1 MTKKLSGKVALVTGG
16 SRGIG
21 AASARALADEGADV
35 AISYVASPEKAE
47 AVVGELKAR
56 GVKARAFRADQASA
70 KDVTKLVNDV
80 AREFGHLDILV
91 NNAGVANGGAI
102 DDANVDTAA
111 LERQDQVNVHGVIAA
126 IRAASQ
132 LMGEGGRIVTVGSM
146 LADRASF
153 PGLADYVATKSAV
166 VGYTKGAARDL
177 GPRGITVNVVQPGS
191 IDTDM
196 NPKDGGEFAETQRK
210 QHALQ
215 RFGRPEEVAAGVV
228 FLASPEASFVTGT
241 VLNVDGGGG
250 GGGGAGPAPPP
261 PPPPPG
267 PPPPPPPPPPLQSGN
282 HFHDRTQTFCKT
294 RRRRSRLAQGQ
305 ASFLVRK
312 PL

>member
-1 MTKKLSGKVALVTGG
+1 MRFNSFYFYTTDGALSKGNRNSREWRNPMTKKLSGKVAFVTGG

-47 AVVGELKAR
+47 AVVAELKAKS
-56 GVKARAFRADQASA
+56 VKARAFKADQASA
-70 KDVTKLVNDV
+70 KDVTQLVKDV
-80 AREFGHLDILV
+80 AKEFGHLDILV
-91 NNAGVANGGAI
+91 NNAGVAAGGAI
-102 DDANVDTAA
+102 DDANADTEA
-111 LERQDQVNVHGVIAA
+111 LARQDAINVHGVIAA
-126 IRAASQ
+126 IRTASQ

-153 PGLADYVATKSAV
+153 PGLADYVATKAAV

-210 QHALQ
+210 QHALE

-241 VLNVDGGGG
+241 VLNVDGGF
-250 GGGGAGPAPPP
+250 GA
-261 PPPPPG
+261 
-267 PPPPPPPPPPLQSGN
+267 
-282 HFHDRTQTFCKT
+282 
-294 RRRRSRLAQGQ
+294 
-305 ASFLVRK
+305 
-312 PL
+312 